1 MVLEVEAARAQV
13 ERISQSK
20 AFRNSDVLKHLL
32 TYLADA
38 SLTGN
43 ADDLKEYTV
52 GVDAL
57 GKPSSYDPRQESA
70 VRMQVARL
78 RQKLAEYYRTEGI
91 EDPIIVDLPKGGF
104 KVTFEP
110 RPVAPV
116 ETAALDS
123 ATLVPVELPPSSGL
137 RPREVILAVALAIA
151 VISAV
156 FFGYRYTAAE
166 KTAAAEAPVPWTSD
180 LQALWQPLLSSNRPL
195 VVCIATPLSVLFPGT
210 GFFRE
215 FDLNE
220 WQEASSSKAV
230 SALKDALKQQT
241 VQPSFGYTGVGTASA
256 AYVLGQ
262 FLGQHNQ
269 STLLQR
275 SNLLSLPELMEENV
289 VFLGPLTGSRE
300 NEALQVNQEIVLEP
314 NGIRNRHPKA
324 GEPEFISEL
333 PTPGVP
339 DSMET
344 HALISRVPVP
354 GGKGQILSI
363 AGNQISSLWAGAKA
377 LTDPTVARMLVNEMK
392 TPSGK
397 IPKYFQVVLSVKS
410 MDGVPTEIAY
420 MFHRELTVKQR
431 PAVAQP

>member
-1 MVLEVEAARAQV
+1 MVLEVEGARAQV
-13 ERISQSK
+13 ERITQSK
-20 AFRNSDVLKHLL
+20 AFRNADVLRHLFS
-32 TYLADA
+32 YLADA
-38 SLTGN
+38 SLNGA

-78 RQKLAEYYRTEGI
+78 RQKLAEYYRTEGL
-91 EDPIIVDLPKGGF
+91 EDPVIVDLPKGGF

-110 RPVAPV
+110 RPAAAPF
-116 ETAALDS
+116 EPIPAPEIPAAEPAAGWS
-123 ATLVPVELPPSSGL
+123 V
-137 RPREVILAVALAIA
+137 REKVLAAGLAIA
-151 VISAV
+151 VVCAL
-156 FFGYRYTAAE
+156 FFGFRYAAAE
-166 KTAAAEAPVPWTSD
+166 KTASTAAGSAPWSADLEAI
-180 LQALWQPLLSSNRPL
+180 WQPLLSSNRPL
-195 VVCIATPLSVLFPGT
+195 VVCIATPLSVLFPGV
-210 GFFRE
+210 GFFRQ
-215 FDLNE
+215 FDQND
-220 WQEASSSKAV
+220 WQEASASKAV
-230 SALKDALKQQT
+230 AALKDVLHDQT
-241 VQPSFGYTGVGTASA
+241 IQPSFGYTGVGTASA
-256 AYVLGQ
+256 ALVLGQ

-269 STLLQR
+269 STLIQR

-314 NGIRNRHPKA
+314 NGIRNRHPKP
-324 GEPEFISEL
+324 GEPEFISEQ

-397 IPKYFQVVLSVKS
+397 MPKYFQVVLSVKS
-410 MDGVPTEIAY
+410 MDGVPTEISY

-431 PAVAQP
+431 PSVAQP